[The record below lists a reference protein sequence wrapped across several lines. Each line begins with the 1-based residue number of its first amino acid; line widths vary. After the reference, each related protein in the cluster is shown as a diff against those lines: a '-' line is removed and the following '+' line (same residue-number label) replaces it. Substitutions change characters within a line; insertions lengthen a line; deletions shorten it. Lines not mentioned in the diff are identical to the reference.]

1 MKKTIVI
8 FTLLIISM
16 YSFAQDT
23 AVQKQ
28 IFDVSISC
36 VWFGGDWVTNSMGA
50 QAGVD
55 FRLKNNVSMQC
66 DFRYI
71 FDVQNKLKNRYLFV
85 SVDNLAGLAVDTDIK
100 IYVQKFKNEL
110 RGGFFGGRLLY
121 LFTKSSLDEYQVKR
135 SKLGLYGIIGW
146 KYIGKSGFLFE
157 TTAGPGVQL
166 ISSNST
172 KITSNIYTRSYEF
185 PWSKPYDSGI
195 YCYPDISMNIR
206 IGWRF

>member
-1 MKKTIVI
+1 MKKTLVI
-8 FTLLIISM
+8 FTLLLLSM
-16 YSFAQDT
+16 YSCAQDT
-23 AVQKQ
+23 AVQNQ
-28 IFDVSISC
+28 VFDVSISI
-36 VWFGGDWVTNSMGA
+36 VGFGGDWVTNSMGV

-71 FDVQNKLKNRYLFV
+71 FDVRNKLKNRYLIV
-85 SVDNLAGLAVDTDIK
+85 SVDDLAGLAVDTDIK
-100 IYVQKFKNEL
+100 IYVKKFKNEL
-110 RGGFFGGRLLY
+110 RGMFFGGRLLF

-146 KYIGKSGFLFE
+146 KYISKSGFLFE
-157 TTAGPGVQL
+157 ATTGPGIQV

-172 KITSNIYTRSYEF
+172 HITSNIFTRSYEF
-185 PWSKPYDSGI
+185 PWSKPYDYGT
-195 YCYPDISMNIR
+195 YFYPDLSMNIR